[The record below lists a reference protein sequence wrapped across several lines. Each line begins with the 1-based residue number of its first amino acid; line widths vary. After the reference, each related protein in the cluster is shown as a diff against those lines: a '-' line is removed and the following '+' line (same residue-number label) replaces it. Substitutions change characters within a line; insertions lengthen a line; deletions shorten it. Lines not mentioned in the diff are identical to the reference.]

1 MGHVSYE
8 FHRELFQKNR
18 HHLLVYREP
27 HWPAQIAAVPV
38 HDTAVLQKDE
48 KKTNVD
54 FHIKKNLL
62 FPALFHSQPL
72 HSNSAKKCLHT
83 VSLSNTKA

>member
-38 HDTAVLQKDE
+38 LDTAVLQKDE

-62 FPALFHSQPL
+62 FLLCSILNHCIQTQQK
-72 HSNSAKKCLHT
+72 NVYIQCR
-83 VSLSNTKA
+83 